1 MSAQRFALTLWPE
14 WAYAICALGK
24 RVENRTWSRAS
35 VQGQWIAIHGGA
47 SIGGRKGQDAEADGI
62 AELATM
68 AVRARALSP
77 PVGEAEL
84 RILREG
90 ARASAGKIVAVAQVQ
105 EFVRASA
112 DPWFVGPVGW
122 VLRDVVVLAQPVPV
136 KGAQGLWPLGK
147 EVAAQVRFQ
156 LQSRPGRPRGRD
168 DLRFATPADRE
179 ELRQFAGYLR
189 EKGRVWAAP
198 PAQELAWP
206 DRVARVRTAAEAEA
220 LLRDL
225 HRRTAVTTVEAV
237 EGRLAERLAAAIVP
251 RLSDGDDLA
260 AVEAMVRVFLHVAP
274 GRVVLRALGARRA
287 ELEQERPRS
296 YLGGEERLSDGCD

>member
-68 AVRARALSP
+68 AVRARVISP

-90 ARASAGKIVAVAQVQ
+90 ARAAAGKIVAVAQVQ

-122 VLRDVVVLAQPVPV
+122 VLRGVAVLPQPVPV
-136 KGAQGLWPLGK
+136 KGAQGLWPLGE
-147 EVAAQVRFQ
+147 EVAAQVRLQ
-156 LQSRPGRPRGRD
+156 LQARPGRPRARD
-168 DLRFATPADRE
+168 DLRFATPRDRE
-179 ELRQFAGYLR
+179 ELSQFAGYLR
-189 EKGRVWAAP
+189 ERGRVWVAP

-206 DRVARVRTAAEAEA
+206 DRVARVQTAADAEA

-225 HRRTAVTTVEAV
+225 QRRATGNTVEAV
-237 EGRLAERLAAAIVP
+237 EGRLADRLAAVIIP
-251 RLSDGDDLA
+251 QLSSEEDLA
-260 AVEAMVRVFLHVAP
+260 AVEAMVRVFLHVPP
-274 GRVVLRALGARRA
+274 GRVVLRALAARRA
-287 ELEQERPRS
+287 ELEQERPRL
-296 YLGGEERLSDGCD
+296 YLGGEERLEHDD